1 MSLALG
7 VAEMCA
13 NKNGKVKIIR
23 GGVMKFDRTNTIDL
37 PLVPNDRTL
46 GTKKTVQKEEGPE
59 LI

>member
-7 VAEMCA
+7 VTEMCA
-13 NKNGKVKIIR
+13 DKNGKVKFIQGR
-23 GGVMKFDRTNTIDL
+23 VMKFNRTNTIDL
-37 PLVPNDRTL
+37 PLVSNDRTL